1 MEGSSA
7 GRGSRQGNGG
17 GDTIVLCY
25 HAVSEDWAAPLSV
38 TPQQFEFQIGLLASR
53 GYRGAT
59 FTEAALQDGPEK
71 LAAVT
76 FDDGYRSV
84 IEVARPILDRHGF
97 PATVFVP
104 TRFMDSE
111 EPLSWDGI
119 EEWLGGPH
127 ENELLPMSWT
137 QLRSLTEAGWEIGS
151 HTLTHPRLPKVGDT
165 ELRAEL
171 VESRQECARMIGSNC
186 TSIAFPYG
194 DADARVVREA
204 QAAGYSAAAMLS
216 DRLDRAS
223 RFECPR
229 IGVYQVDGH
238 RAFRLKV
245 SPTVRRLR
253 RSRAWLP
260 IARLL
265 HSIRR
270 G

>member
-1 MEGSSA
+1 VEGSSA
-7 GRGSRQGNGG
+7 GTAPRQGGATD
-17 GDTIVLCY
+17 DTIVLCY
-25 HAVSEDWAAPLSV
+25 HALSEDWRAPLSV

-59 FTEAALQDGPEK
+59 FTEAALAERPEK
-71 LAAVT
+71 VVAVT

-84 IEVARPILDRHGF
+84 IDLARPILDRHGF
-97 PATVFVP
+97 PGTVFVP
-104 TRFMDSE
+104 TRFMDTGK
-111 EPLSWDGI
+111 PLAWDGVD
-119 EEWLGGPH
+119 EWLGGPH
-127 ENELLPMSWT
+127 ENELLPMSWA
-137 QLRSLTEAGWEIGS
+137 QLRSLTDGGWEIGS
-151 HTLTHPRLPKVGDT
+151 HTLTHPRLPAIDDA
-165 ELRAEL
+165 ELRAQL
-171 VESRQECARMIGSNC
+171 LESRQECARMIGGEC

-194 DADARVVREA
+194 DADARVLREA
-204 QAAGYSAAAMLS
+204 EAAGYSAAAMLS
-216 DRLDRAS
+216 DRLDRSS
-223 RFECPR
+223 RFACPR
-229 IGVYQVDGH
+229 IGVYQVDSH